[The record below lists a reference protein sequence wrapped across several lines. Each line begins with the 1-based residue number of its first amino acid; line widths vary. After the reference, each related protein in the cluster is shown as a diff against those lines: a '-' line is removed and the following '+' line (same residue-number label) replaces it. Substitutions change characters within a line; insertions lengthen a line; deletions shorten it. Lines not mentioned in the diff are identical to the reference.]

1 VHFLAVTLSFCCCAL
16 VFAFMCVVVAIV
28 LLCVFLL
35 PLTLVLI
42 VITCVR
48 HERLQLIEIPHKRDI
63 EI

>member
-1 VHFLAVTLSFCCCAL
+1 
-16 VFAFMCVVVAIV
+16 
-28 LLCVFLL
+28 VFLL